1 MINPRKLIIPA
12 IIFSSTVVIFLT
24 RALSSP
30 DQLVFAESES
40 PHDQLELTIDSSG
53 VTPQSEVVGSD
64 CSIPSSYPDDIRQWC
79 RQIEQVAHYYGLDPN
94 LVAAVM
100 LQESGG
106 NPEAYSKSG
115 AVGLMQVMPRDG
127 LAEGYMCINGPCF
140 SSRPSTEELLN
151 PEFNIEFGTELLSG
165 LISRY
170 GDIREGLRA
179 YGPMNSG
186 YAYADIVLA
195 IYNRYQ

>member
-1 MINPRKLIIPA
+1 MIDARKFLIPA
-12 IIFSSTVVIFLT
+12 IIFSSTAIIFLT
-24 RALSSP
+24 RALYNP
-30 DQLVFAESES
+30 DQLVRAESES
-40 PHDQLELTIDSSG
+40 PLEQSAIDQSLVENSAQPG
-53 VTPQSEVVGSD
+53 SEEEG
-64 CSIPSSYPDDIRQWC
+64 CSIPVSYPEEIRQWC
-79 RQIEQVAHYYGLDPN
+79 QPIEKYALYYGLDSN

-140 SSRPSTEELLN
+140 SSRPTTDELLD
-151 PEFNIEFGTELLSG
+151 PYFNIDYGTGLLSG
-165 LISRY
+165 LIARH

-186 YAYADIVLA
+186 YSYADIVLA
-195 IYNRYQ
+195 IYDRYQ

>member
-1 MINPRKLIIPA
+1 MINARKMIFPA
-12 IIFSSTVVIFLT
+12 IILSSTVIIFLT
-24 RALSSP
+24 RALSAP
-30 DQLVFAESES
+30 DRMVQADSENPPAQQELMAEPAAVTAQSES
-40 PHDQLELTIDSSG
+40 DN
-53 VTPQSEVVGSD
+53 SD
-64 CSIPSSYPDDIRQWC
+64 CALPTSYPDEVRQWC
-79 RQIEQVAHYYGLDPN
+79 RPIEDYALYYGLDPL

-127 LAEGYMCINGPCF
+127 LAEGFMCINGPCF
-140 SSRPSTEELLN
+140 SARPTTDELLD
-151 PEFNIEFGTELLSG
+151 PHFNIEYGTQLLSG
-165 LISRY
+165 LISKY

-186 YAYADIVLA
+186 YSYADIVLA
-195 IYNRYQ
+195 IYDRYR

>member
-1 MINPRKLIIPA
+1 MGQPIEEY
-12 IIFSSTVVIFLT
+12 
-24 RALSSP
+24 AL
-30 DQLVFAESES
+30 
-40 PHDQLELTIDSSG
+40 
-53 VTPQSEVVGSD
+53 
-64 CSIPSSYPDDIRQWC
+64 
-79 RQIEQVAHYYGLDPN
+79 YYGLDPN

-127 LAEGYMCINGPCF
+127 LSEGYMCINGPCF
-140 SSRPSTEELLN
+140 SSRPTTDELLD
-151 PEFNIEFGTELLSG
+151 PHFNIKYGTELLSG
-165 LISRY
+165 LISKY

-186 YAYADIVLA
+186 YSYADIVLA
-195 IYNRYQ
+195 IYDRYR